1 LGRRAITALKVCP
14 AIIRVGPMAA
24 FLGFFLW
31 VLATI
36 AIASAN
42 SKRRKEILDWGI
54 PLAVQIARAQ
64 GWVSPHRLRNQL
76 DLTPSDAR
84 MVLFEARSR
93 GLLYQAVNGRF
104 YVDNDAVAYPVQIE
118 GEADASPDDT
128 KASAKNYSTGTLLL
142 ISAVGFG
149 FLGWFFYALKDDP
162 SPTGATASSSQPVKM
177 EPTPRT
183 FIETVLDRPALV
195 ERKVDNDVC
204 CIYEIKYSID
214 GSYHGK
220 DKDTL
225 REILRH
231 SVDVTKLILDKYDDA
246 QAVTSTAVTTTK
258 DKTGK
263 WKEGVVNSVT
273 FSRQKAK
280 FIDFN
285 KIDVAKV
292 PQVADKYF
300 QNREFSPRKR

>member
-1 LGRRAITALKVCP
+1 MGYKPGGAPAIT
-14 AIIRVGPMAA
+14 RVGPMAA
-24 FLGFFLW
+24 VLGFFLSLL
-31 VLATI
+31 VTI

-42 SKRRKEILDWGI
+42 SKRRKEILEWGI

-84 MVLFEARSR
+84 TVLFEARSR

-118 GEADASPDDT
+118 GEATDPEVVT
-128 KASAKNYSTGTLLL
+128 KNYSTRALLL
-142 ISAVGFG
+142 TSAVGFG

-162 SPTGATASSSQPVKM
+162 SPTAVTASSSQSVRM

-195 ERKVDNDVC
+195 ERRVDNDVC
-204 CIYEIKYSID
+204 CSYEIKYSID
-214 GSYHGK
+214 GSYQGK
-220 DKDTL
+220 SKDTL
-225 REILRH
+225 REILQH
-231 SVDVTKLILDKYDDA
+231 SLDITTFILDKYEDA
-246 QAVTSTAVTTTK
+246 QTITSTAVTTTK

-280 FIDFN
+280 SIDVG
-285 KIDVAKV
+285 KIDAAKV
-292 PQVADKYF
+292 PQAADKYF
-300 QNREFSPRKR
+300 QSREYSPRKK

>member
-1 LGRRAITALKVCP
+1 MVAV
-14 AIIRVGPMAA
+14 
-24 FLGFFLW
+24 LGFFLSLL
-31 VLATI
+31 VTI

-42 SKRRKEILDWGI
+42 SKRRKEILEWGI

-104 YVDNDAVAYPVQIE
+104 YVDNDAAAYPVQIE
-118 GEADASPDDT
+118 GETTDP
-128 KASAKNYSTGTLLL
+128 KAATKNYSTRALLL
-142 ISAVGFG
+142 TSAVGFG
-149 FLGWFFYALKDDP
+149 FLGWFFYVRNNDP
-162 SPTGATASSSQPVKM
+162 APTTATASSSQPLST
-177 EPTPRT
+177 ELTPRI

-195 ERKVDNDVC
+195 ERRTDNNTC
-204 CIYEIKYSID
+204 CLYEIKYSID
-214 GSYHGK
+214 GSYHGHS
-220 DKDTL
+220 KDTL
-225 REILRH
+225 RDILQH
-231 SVDVTKLILDKYDDA
+231 SIDITKFILDKYDDA
-246 QAVTSTAVTTTK
+246 QAITSIAVTTTK

-263 WKEGVVNSVT
+263 LTEGVVNSVT

-280 FIDFN
+280 SIDFN

-300 QNREFSPRKR
+300 QSREYSPRKK